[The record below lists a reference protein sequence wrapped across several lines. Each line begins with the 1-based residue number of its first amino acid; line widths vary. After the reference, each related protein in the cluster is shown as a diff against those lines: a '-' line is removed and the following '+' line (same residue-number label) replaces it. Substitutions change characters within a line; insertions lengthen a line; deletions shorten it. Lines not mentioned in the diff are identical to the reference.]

1 MTYSLILASQSP
13 RRQELLSQIGFI
25 FTCKPADINEDIK
38 ENENPI
44 AYVKRLAVE
53 KAGTIYQSLSDSQ
66 KETSVVLG
74 SDTSVVYQNN
84 ILGKPAYLD
93 ECIKQLTMLSGN
105 THQVLTSIAAI
116 SKDKVIAEVITTQVT
131 FKELSLVEISRYWET
146 GEPKDKAGS
155 YGIQGIAGQFVTNI
169 TGSYSAVVGLPLYE
183 TAQLLSKFEV
193 NTPIQG

>member
-13 RRQELLSQIGFI
+13 RRQELLSQIGFT

-84 ILGKPAYLD
+84 ILGKPANLD